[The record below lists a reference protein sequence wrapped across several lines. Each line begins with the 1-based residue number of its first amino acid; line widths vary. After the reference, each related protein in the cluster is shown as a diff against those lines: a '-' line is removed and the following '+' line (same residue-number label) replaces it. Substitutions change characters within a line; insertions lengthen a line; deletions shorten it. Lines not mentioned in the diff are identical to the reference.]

1 MRRFVAALVA
11 TWFAFSVLA
20 GCSDDTKN
28 KLKNTASSVRET
40 GENAAGAAGAIALA
54 ETLRGALAAK
64 DLQSGQTERDVSVI
78 NATVRDLPGNPNVTG
93 IEDANGDG
101 KDDDG
106 KVQVNVGDQSACLNI
121 APNGDMNVDNGAC

>member
-20 GCSDDTKN
+20 SCSDDAKD
-28 KLKNTASSVRET
+28 KVKDVASTVQDKV
-40 GENAAGAAGAIALA
+40 GEAGAGALA
-54 ETLRGALAAK
+54 EALRGALAAK
-64 DLQSGQTERDVSVI
+64 DLPKGQTERDVDVI
-78 NATVRDLPGNPNVTG
+78 NQVVRDLPGNPDFTG

-106 KVQVNVGDQSACLNI
+106 KVQANVGDQSACLNI
-121 APNGDMNVDNGAC
+121 SASGDMNVDGGAC